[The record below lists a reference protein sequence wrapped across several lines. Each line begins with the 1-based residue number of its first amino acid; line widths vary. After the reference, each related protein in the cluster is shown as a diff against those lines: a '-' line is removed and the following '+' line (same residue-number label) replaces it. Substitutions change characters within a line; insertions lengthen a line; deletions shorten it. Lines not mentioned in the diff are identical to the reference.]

1 MFKHPSTIFLTITT
15 IFNTLTAAD
24 VVGVGAPCMDLIV
37 HVDDTFLEQIGGKGG
52 SQQIPWDQ
60 LEGMLHDA
68 KHFPEA
74 LKAGGSCANTVRGLA
89 NLGEDCCFC
98 GKMGHDEMG
107 KLFHKQL
114 TKDGISFY
122 PHFDKLHTQ
131 IVLSLITSD
140 GDRTM
145 RCYPGAANEM
155 GSGELNASIFTDARI
170 VPVEAYMLYSRDS
183 HFVRTIMQ
191 LAKQANAAVSFDL
204 SSFYLVNLKREM
216 MFELI
221 RDYVDILFANADEIR
236 TLTGLEPYE
245 ACKEMQKYCEIVV
258 IMIGKDGCLVGSN
271 GNIIRS
277 PASSARVIDT
287 TGAGDLFASG
297 FLHGWLSGYSLEECA
312 WIGNLTGGAVCEVD
326 GAEIPQHKWEEIK
339 AKIRLLHAHDH

>member
-1 MFKHPSTIFLTITT
+1 
-15 IFNTLTAAD
+15 
-24 VVGVGAPCMDLIV
+24 
-37 HVDDTFLEQIGGKGG
+37 
-52 SQQIPWDQ
+52 
-60 LEGMLHDA
+60 
-68 KHFPEA
+68 
-74 LKAGGSCANTVRGLA
+74 
-89 NLGEDCCFC
+89 
-98 GKMGHDEMG
+98 
-107 KLFHKQL
+107 
-114 TKDGISFY
+114 
-122 PHFDKLHTQ
+122 
-131 IVLSLITSD
+131 
-140 GDRTM
+140 M